1 MLTLDDGARTRC
13 LWLDHVDRVSSIAI
27 NRRMLAVVGA
37 RRPSR
42 CQRDLHLSVIATS
55 AAAVC
60 TTASDEV
67 AQDDDQSA
75 SEVATGGEVYEER
88 RRAATV
94 EDDEEKT
101 LCHIGAECDWSRL
114 VAGQHDIQLVNVCG
128 YTQPHE
134 HH

>member
-1 MLTLDDGARTRC
+1 
-13 LWLDHVDRVSSIAI
+13 V
-27 NRRMLAVVGA
+27 LAVGA

-60 TTASDEV
+60 TTAPDDV
-67 AQDDDQSA
+67 PQDGDQTA

-94 EDDEEKT
+94 EDDEEET
-101 LCHIGAECDWSRL
+101 LRHVGAECDWSRL
-114 VAGQHDIQLVNVCG
+114 AAGQHDIQLMHVCR
-128 YTQPHE
+128 YTQHHE
-134 HH
+134 HY